1 MTKEEFLK
9 DVANWDNHR
18 FLLWPALEATTGEV
32 IEMGMGQGSTPFL
45 HQYCK
50 DANRKLFS
58 YESSLEWA
66 MKFQDNISEGHH
78 VMHVHDWD
86 AVSLR
91 HPFPDVVLIDHAP
104 GERRKTDI
112 SLFAW
117 KAKFIVCH
125 DTEPAA
131 DHGYQMRAELSK
143 FKYIK
148 EYQSPGAWST
158 VVSNFID
165 VSKFEI

>member
-45 HQYCK
+45 NQYCK

-66 MKFQDNISEGHH
+66 MKFQDMITEAHRIYH
-78 VMHVHDWD
+78 VMDWD
-86 AVSLR
+86 IVAR
-91 HPFPDVVLIDHAP
+91 QHPGPDVVLIDHAP

-143 FKYIK
+143 FKHIK

-165 VSKFEI
+165 VSKF